1 MHSLSQGL
9 HRLIAFRWLYL
20 KPHQSQPMKI
30 NASHA
35 IASAEPTEG
44 QIQHQAYMLWQAGGC
59 QEGREL
65 DDWLHARELL
75 RHHQGFAKAAAKARA
90 RTPKRATQ

>member
-1 MHSLSQGL
+1 
-9 HRLIAFRWLYL
+9 
-20 KPHQSQPMKI
+20 MKI

-75 RHHQGFAKAAAKARA
+75 RHRQGHANQKPQARA
-90 RTPKRATQ
+90 PKRAAQ